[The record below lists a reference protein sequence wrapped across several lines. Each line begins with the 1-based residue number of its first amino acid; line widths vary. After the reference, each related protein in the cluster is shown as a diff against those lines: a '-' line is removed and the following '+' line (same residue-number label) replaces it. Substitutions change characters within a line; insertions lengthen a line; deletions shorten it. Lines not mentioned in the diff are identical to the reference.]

1 MTARHIHRRAGP
13 VTSRAEGTAP
23 AERATDR
30 AAQRRALWI
39 ALVANGLFLVVE
51 VAGGIAFNSL
61 VLLADAA
68 HMASDVAGL
77 AIALV
82 AHSLIAR
89 PASRRH
95 TYGLQRAEVLGAQAN
110 AVLLIAAA
118 AWISFEA
125 VRRLGSPAAVEGVG
139 LLAVSAAGLLVNVVS
154 AVPLWRAQGRSLNLR
169 GAFVHMASDAAG
181 SVAAI
186 GAGAAVVAF
195 GADRADPIASIAVAV
210 LVVAAAGRLLGDATH
225 VLLEGAPR
233 GLDPDDISSTLAA
246 QPGVDA
252 VHHVHVWDLASDTPA
267 LSAHVVL
274 SDEPSLHDA
283 QERGDALKALLA
295 ERFGIGHATL
305 ELECHG
311 CDRPDDP

>member
-1 MTARHIHRRAGP
+1 MSTGHAHSHLPGGGRAAGP
-13 VTSRAEGTAP
+13 HDP
-23 AERATDR
+23 PDR

-39 ALVANGLFLVVE
+39 ALVANGLFLGVE
-51 VAGGIAFNSL
+51 VAGGIAFGSL

-82 AHSLIAR
+82 AHTLMTR

-110 AVLLIAAA
+110 AVLLLVAAVWILVEAARRIA
-118 AWISFEA
+118 
-125 VRRLGSPAAVEGVG
+125 SPAGVEGWG
-139 LLAVSAAGLLVNVVS
+139 LLAVAAAGLVVNVAS
-154 AVPLWRAQGRSLNLR
+154 AVPLWRAQGRSLNLQ

-181 SVAAI
+181 SLAAVAA
-186 GAGAAVVAF
+186 GLAVVVA
-195 GADRADPIASIAVAV
+195 GLDRADPIASIVVAL
-210 LVVAAAGRLLGDATH
+210 LVVGAAGRLLRDTTH

-233 GLDPDDISSTLAA
+233 HLDIEEISRAVA
-246 QPGVDA
+246 GDPAVEA

-274 SDEPSLHDA
+274 RDEPSLHEA
-283 QERGDALKALLA
+283 QERGDALKVMLA
-295 ERFGIGHATL
+295 ERFGIAHATL

-311 CDRPDDP
+311 CASPDLP